1 MSQYSELKQAL
12 QPHLNWHGARL
23 SFLTLF
29 LLALVKVKTVNL
41 SELALGFE
49 GKAQAASKYKRLQ
62 RFFRGFE
69 LDYSV
74 IAKLV
79 ISWMSI
85 PQPWVLSID
94 RTTWEFGSHCH
105 NILSVGV
112 VHQGVAFPL
121 LWWMLDKKG
130 NSNSDERMRFIE
142 QLLKI
147 FPDAQIR
154 CLCADREFIG
164 QAWIRYLLLSPLL
177 PFRIR
182 IRATDKIER
191 NGKQLSSQV
200 VFAHLQVGQSQ
211 RLKGVCRVWGQSV
224 AVEGMRL
231 DDGELLVVIA
241 PTGEEKLIEDYA
253 LRWSIETLYGI
264 FKTRGFCLEST
275 HFTDPKR
282 LRKLLALLTLALCW
296 AIKTGLVLHQ
306 IKPIMLK
313 KHGRRA
319 KSLFRLGFDHLREL
333 VLNPSHYNESD
344 FRQSLNFLSC
354 T

>member
-23 SFLTLF
+23 SFLALF
-29 LLALVKVKTVNL
+29 LLALVKVKTVNM
-41 SELALGFE
+41 SELALGIE
-49 GKAQAASKYKRLQ
+49 GQAQAASKYKRLQ

-69 LDYSV
+69 IDYTA

-79 ISWMSI
+79 ISWMAI
-85 PQPWVLSID
+85 PQTWVLSID
-94 RTTWEFGSHCH
+94 RTTWEFGSHCY

-121 LWWMLDKKG
+121 LWWMLNKKG

-164 QAWIRYLLLSPLL
+164 QAWIRYLLLDPLL

-182 IRATDKIER
+182 IRVTDKIER
-191 NGKQLSSQV
+191 NGSALSAKV

-211 RLKGVCRVWGQSV
+211 RQLGACRVWGQAV
-224 AVEGMRL
+224 AIEGLRL
-231 DDGELLVVIA
+231 DDGELLVVIGPA
-241 PTGEEKLIEDYA
+241 GEEDLISDYA
-253 LRWSIETLYGI
+253 LRWATETLYGI

-275 HFTDPKR
+275 HFAVRPRWGFPSMGTRTK
-282 LRKLLALLTLALCW
+282 TLSQSA
-296 AIKTGLVLHQ
+296 
-306 IKPIMLK
+306 
-313 KHGRRA
+313 
-319 KSLFRLGFDHLREL
+319 
-333 VLNPSHYNESD
+333 YESWW
-344 FRQSLNFLSC
+344 RY
-354 T
+354 

>member
-69 LDYSV
+69 VDYSL

-79 ISWMSI
+79 ISWMEIPSI
-85 PQPWVLSID
+85 KIPV
-94 RTTWEFGSHCH
+94 
-105 NILSVGV
+105 
-112 VHQGVAFPL
+112 
-121 LWWMLDKKG
+121 
-130 NSNSDERMRFIE
+130 E
-142 QLLKI
+142 Q
-147 FPDAQIR
+147 
-154 CLCADREFIG
+154 
-164 QAWIRYLLLSPLL
+164 
-177 PFRIR
+177 
-182 IRATDKIER
+182 
-191 NGKQLSSQV
+191 V
-200 VFAHLQVGQSQ
+200 
-211 RLKGVCRVWGQSV
+211 RV
-224 AVEGMRL
+224 
-231 DDGELLVVIA
+231 
-241 PTGEEKLIEDYA
+241 GEEELIGDYA

-296 AIKTGLVLHQ
+296 AIKTGLILHQ
-306 IKPIMLK
+306 IKPIVLK